1 VASFID
7 FFFQIIIIFV
17 ISVLATIGL
26 SIMLRKLKHHIK
38 FGPILILVV
47 LIYAVSKLYHL
58 PGLLFIMLFGLSI
71 GNLDKLK
78 ENKWVSRLKPL
89 RMKREVFRFKDIVIE
104 ATFLIRVLFFLLFG
118 FLIQTEE
125 ILNLETLK
133 WAGAI
138 VGAVVL
144 LRAITLLVLRSDVLP
159 LMFIA
164 PRGLI
169 TILLFVLIPA
179 DEMIPFVNR
188 SLVIQV
194 ILLSV
199 IVMMLGLMFTKR
211 KKTSEKIVHVFSD
224 QGTSIENS
232 ENKGD

>member
-1 VASFID
+1 MASFID

-104 ATFLIRVLFFLLFG
+104 ATFLIRVLFFLLFD
-118 FLIQTEE
+118 I
-125 ILNLETLK
+125 
-133 WAGAI
+133 
-138 VGAVVL
+138 
-144 LRAITLLVLRSDVLP
+144 
-159 LMFIA
+159 FI
-164 PRGLI
+164 
-169 TILLFVLIPA
+169 
-179 DEMIPFVNR
+179 D
-188 SLVIQV
+188 
-194 ILLSV
+194 
-199 IVMMLGLMFTKR
+199 
-211 KKTSEKIVHVFSD
+211 SE
-224 QGTSIENS
+224 QEA
-232 ENKGD
+232 NKHIKHKSPQRIC

>member
-1 VASFID
+1 
-7 FFFQIIIIFV
+7 
-17 ISVLATIGL
+17 
-26 SIMLRKLKHHIK
+26 M
-38 FGPILILVV
+38 
-47 LIYAVSKLYHL
+47 
-58 PGLLFIMLFGLSI
+58 SI
-71 GNLDKLK
+71 GT
-78 ENKWVSRLKPL
+78 
-89 RMKREVFRFKDIVIE
+89 DI
-104 ATFLIRVLFFLLFG
+104 
-118 FLIQTEE
+118 
-125 ILNLETLK
+125 
-133 WAGAI
+133 
-138 VGAVVL
+138 
-144 LRAITLLVLRSDVLP
+144 LP
-159 LMFIA
+159 QLFIA